1 MRRVV
6 LYFGS
11 FNPIHKGHVAVAERV
26 LERGL
31 CDEVWFVVSPQNPL
45 KPKAELIDEHH
56 RLNMVRLAAE
66 ASRYPDRMK
75 VCDVE
80 FDMPRPSY
88 TIDTLEELGRRW
100 PEVRFAMLVGTDIV
114 GQIERWKRWEEIVS
128 RYKIYVYPR
137 RGYVGAGDARFEA
150 LEGEPFEDC
159 SSTEVRRALAEG
171 DSDMIAEPV
180 KNYIKEHQL
189 WITQKK

>member
-100 PEVRFAMLVGTDIV
+100 PEVQFAMLVGTDIV

-137 RGYVGAGDARFEA
+137 RGYVGDGDARFEA

>member
-66 ASRYPDRMK
+66 VSRYPDRMK

-100 PEVRFAMLVGTDIV
+100 PEVQFAMLVGTDIV

-137 RGYVGAGDARFEA
+137 RGYVGDGDARFEA

>member
-66 ASRYPDRMK
+66 ASRYPNRMK

-100 PEVRFAMLVGTDIV
+100 PEVQFAMLVGTDIV

-137 RGYVGAGDARFEA
+137 RGYVGDGDARFEA

-171 DSDMIAEPV
+171 DSDMIAESV

>member
-100 PEVRFAMLVGTDIV
+100 PEVQFAMLVGTDIV

-137 RGYVGAGDARFEA
+137 RGYVGDGDARFEA

-159 SSTEVRRALAEG
+159 SSTEVRRALSEG

>member
-66 ASRYPDRMK
+66 ASRYPDRMT

-100 PEVRFAMLVGTDIV
+100 PEVQFAMLVGTDIV

-137 RGYVGAGDARFEA
+137 RGYVGDGDARFEA

>member
-137 RGYVGAGDARFEA
+137 RGYVGDGDARFEA

-159 SSTEVRRALAEG
+159 SSTEVRKALAEG

>member
-137 RGYVGAGDARFEA
+137 RGYVGDGDARFEA

>member
-66 ASRYPDRMK
+66 ASCYPNRMK

-100 PEVRFAMLVGTDIV
+100 PEVQFAMLVGTDIV

-137 RGYVGAGDARFEA
+137 RGYVGDGDARFEA

-171 DSDMIAEPV
+171 DSDMIAAPV

>member
-100 PEVRFAMLVGTDIV
+100 QEVQFAMLVGTDIV

-137 RGYVGAGDARFEA
+137 RGYVGDGDARFEA

>member
-100 PEVRFAMLVGTDIV
+100 PEVQFAMLVGTDIV

-137 RGYVGAGDARFEA
+137 RGYVGDGDARFEV

-171 DSDMIAEPV
+171 DSDMIVEPV

>member
-100 PEVRFAMLVGTDIV
+100 PEVQFAMLVGTDIV

-137 RGYVGAGDARFEA
+137 RGYVGDGDARFEA

-171 DSDMIAEPV
+171 DSDMIAAPV